1 MDPSMVTQEYET
13 AEPDTRVGAVRS
25 ELETATT
32 EAVLIADEEVTGAV
46 LPRDLLRSRLS
57 DDAEVHA
64 LQRRVPAVDS
74 EAGVREVARL
84 LVENKTTIAP
94 VFEGEEFQGV
104 VTRDSLLR
112 AVVDSLSEID
122 VVDVY
127 TTEPVTVDRKT
138 AMGEVVNDLREN
150 DITRLPVLDD
160 GDLVGVVTTDD
171 LVEFVVRSTRAQ
183 SAGDRGGEKADL
195 LELPVENVM
204 SRPAETTTPTA
215 SVQSAV
221 ERMLETGYDGL
232 AVVDEDTHGDLI
244 GVLSKTDVLR
254 ALVVTDIERLDVQV
268 TNPEYLRTE
277 ERGELAGRIEAIAEK
292 DQKLDVI
299 DAQVDFQ
306 KHDEELRGQSLFR
319 CQIRLFT
326 DADQVAGTG
335 EGYGAADA
343 LSTALETLERN
354 VIDLK
359 NQRTAEQSNEQV
371 PQEPREP

>member
-84 LVENKTTIAP
+84 LVENETTIAP

-104 VTRDSLLR
+104 VTRDGLFR

-122 VVDVY
+122 VVDIF
-127 TTEPVTVDRKT
+127 TTGPVTVDRKT
-138 AMGEVVNDLREN
+138 AMGEVLNDLREN

-160 GDLVGVVTTDD
+160 GDLVGVVMTDD

-204 SRPAETTTPTA
+204 SRPAETTTPSA

-232 AVVDEDTHGDLI
+232 AVVDDDTRGDLI

-277 ERGELAGRIEAIAEK
+277 EREELAGRIEAIVEK

-299 DAQVDFQ
+299 DAHVDFQ

-319 CQIRLFT
+319 CQIRLFA